1 MTLAQNLKIG
11 PKFVPCQDQ
20 MIHEQS
26 FYCTNL
32 SLRESHQR
40 SLTLCEEPSAFEE
53 AQKSK
58 VYDVDDPSTWKVSD
72 LTQYLKDFKVSS
84 SGFKKTRIQRVID
97 RKAGLLRTRVVGEK
111 RSREESGG
119 VIEDGD
125 VGAGSSVYQG
135 RGRRKVTP
143 LLVVEV
149 M

>member
-1 MTLAQNLKIG
+1 M
-11 PKFVPCQDQ
+11 
-20 MIHEQS
+20 
-26 FYCTNL
+26 
-32 SLRESHQR
+32 
-40 SLTLCEEPSAFEE
+40 
-53 AQKSK
+53 
-58 VYDVDDPSTWKVSD
+58 
-72 LTQYLKDFKVSS
+72 
-84 SGFKKTRIQRVID
+84 
-97 RKAGLLRTRVVGEK
+97 VGEK

>member
-1 MTLAQNLKIG
+1 MGIDKKYKPYGLGDWGYDSARQQANR
-11 PKFVPCQDQ
+11 F
-20 MIHEQS
+20 
-26 FYCTNL
+26 F
-32 SLRESHQR
+32 R
-40 SLTLCEEPSAFEE
+40 PSSNRF
-53 AQKSK
+53 
-58 VYDVDDPSTWKVSD
+58 SD
-72 LTQYLKDFKVSS
+72 LTAYLKDCKVAS
-84 SGFKKTRIQRVID
+84 SGLKKTLIQRVFD
-97 RKAGLLRTRVVGEK
+97 HKGGLLRTRVVGEK